1 MPHIENAH
9 QFTSRRA
16 TAHHLTEG
24 QMAAIARCRV
34 MDVMGGITA
43 TCQHHQI
50 GRWPLLGYLRSLL
63 RLVGH
68 HLMQKLSVHIVPM
81 VCIVPSA
88 MFRVRQE
95 ERNRVQSKNPILA
108 GLQDPKT
115 PPEHPYCNQALS
127 VLASRLVSAYTVR
140 APQLT

>member
-1 MPHIENAH
+1 MPHTENAH

-16 TAHHLTEG
+16 TAHHLMEG
-24 QMAAIARCRV
+24 QMAAIARCWV

-43 TCQHHQI
+43 TCQHRQI
-50 GRWPLLGYLRSLL
+50 GCWLLLGYLHSLL
-63 RLVGH
+63 WLVGH
-68 HLMQKLSVHIVPM
+68 HLMQKLSIHIVPI

-88 MFRVRQE
+88 MFWVRQE

-108 GLQDPKT
+108 GLWDPKT
-115 PPEHPYCNQALS
+115 PSECPCCNQALS
-127 VLASRLVSAYTVR
+127 VLASRLVSAYTVH